1 MFKLDERLEQDTFF
15 ICDLPLC
22 RVLLMNDNQFP
33 WLILVPRVADV
44 AEIIDLDEAQQ
55 QQLLKESGF
64 VSHVLKQKT
73 QCDKLNVAA
82 LGNMVKQLHIHHVAR
97 FTHDVAWPKPVWGN
111 QPACPYHIE
120 QASLLIST
128 YRESLALFY

>member
-15 ICDLPLC
+15 VSDLPLC
-22 RVLLMNDNQFP
+22 RVLLMNDSQFP

-55 QQLLKESGF
+55 QQFLKESGF
-64 VSHVLKQKT
+64 VSQVLKQKT

-111 QPACPYHIE
+111 QPACPYNIE
-120 QASLLIST
+120 QVALLIST
-128 YRESLALFY
+128 YRESLAVFE